1 MCLNMYRTISHSGLF
16 YCHPQLLRSLGVHL
30 TVLGLM
36 RSYLGIRVAGLED
49 DSFLTARRKMKMAMS
64 KVGALPTHEYVM
76 LTASLFLS
84 PKFMH
89 ILCLVVSPDS

>member
-1 MCLNMYRTISHSGLF
+1 MFCRTISQSGVF

-36 RSYLGIRVAGLED
+36 RSYLGISVAGLEE

-64 KVGALPTHEYVM
+64 KVWVACCISDQSVFTM
-76 LTASLFLS
+76 CAKQSRFS
-84 PKFMH
+84 W
-89 ILCLVVSPDS
+89 

>member
-1 MCLNMYRTISHSGLF
+1 MGCGVCIMFMCLNLYRTISHSGLF

-64 KVGALPTHEYVM
+64 KVGVCRQTNL
-76 LTASLFLS
+76 
-84 PKFMH
+84 
-89 ILCLVVSPDS
+89 LC